1 MLSAPIVPR
10 RRLAEGTLTTRIIGI
25 VLVTLLVAGPRL
37 AAAQGADGASAPN
50 PAPAGSLANPSSQSR
65 DEASQLTPRQMV
77 DRAERYIDAMRQRL
91 KEVLKILANARQ
103 EKDVVKLNCVNE
115 KVTQVKGLVRVS
127 EQSSINLQED
137 VAKQEIDDARHEYL
151 KIAIAREKVQQLRAE
166 AEQCIGQL
174 AFVVDQNTVVK
185 VTVPE
190 NLPQEQPQ
198 VPEVPPVV
206 VRPPPASPVQ

>member
-1 MLSAPIVPR
+1 MHFYTPKMLLAPGFPGR
-10 RRLAEGTLTTRIIGI
+10 RYLEGTVTTRIIGI
-25 VLVTLLVAGPRL
+25 VLGTLLLAGPRF
-37 AAAQGADGASAPN
+37 AAAQGSIAH
-50 PAPAGSLANPSSQSR
+50 PSTQSR
-65 DEASQLTPRQMV
+65 DEAKQLTPRQMV
-77 DRAERYIDAMRQRL
+77 DRAEHYIDGMRQRL
-91 KEVLKILANARQ
+91 KEVLKILTNARR

-151 KIAIAREKVQQLRAE
+151 KIAIARDKVQQLRAE

-190 NLPQEQPQ
+190 NLPQEEPQ
-198 VPEVPPVV
+198 VPHIPPVV

>member
-1 MLSAPIVPR
+1 LKTATIGIALAALLAAGPAAWGQDTAAPPNDGS
-10 RRLAEGTLTTRIIGI
+10 EGTL
-25 VLVTLLVAGPRL
+25 AK
-37 AAAQGADGASAPN
+37 
-50 PAPAGSLANPSSQSR
+50 PSSSSR
-65 DEASQLTPRQMV
+65 EEASRLTPRQMV
-77 DRAERYIDAMRQRL
+77 DRSERYIDEMRKLL

-115 KVTQVKGLVRVS
+115 KVTQVKGLLRVS

-151 KIAIAREKVQQLRAE
+151 KVAIAREKVQQLRAY

-174 AFVVDQNTVVK
+174 AFVVDENTVVK
-185 VTVPE
+185 VEVPE

-198 VPEVPPVV
+198 VPSIPPVV

>member
-1 MLSAPIVPR
+1 MLPAPVCPGPR
-10 RRLAEGTLTTRIIGI
+10 FLEGTVTKRFIGI
-25 VLVTLLVAGPRL
+25 VLGTLLIAGPRL
-37 AAAQGADGASAPN
+37 AVAQDTGSASASN
-50 PAPAGSLANPSSQSR
+50 PAPKGSIANPSTKSR
-65 DEASQLTPRQMV
+65 DEAKQLTPRQMV
-77 DRAERYIDAMRQRL
+77 DRAERYIDQMRQRL
-91 KEVLKILANARQ
+91 KEVLKILTSARQ

-137 VAKQEIDDARHEYL
+137 VAKQEIDSARHEYL

-174 AFVVDQNTVVK
+174 AFVVNQNTVVK

-190 NLPQEQPQ
+190 NLPQEEPQ
-198 VPEVPPVV
+198 VPHVPPVV